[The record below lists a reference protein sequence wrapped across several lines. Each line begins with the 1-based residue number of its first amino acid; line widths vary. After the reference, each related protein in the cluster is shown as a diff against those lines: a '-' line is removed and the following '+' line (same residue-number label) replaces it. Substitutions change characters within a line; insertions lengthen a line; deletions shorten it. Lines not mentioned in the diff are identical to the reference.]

1 MPRLNALR
9 EKYVR
14 QLQNSVRSNLDKYN
28 LDEPWVPKLPS
39 FEHAEIPTP
48 FEMKGIKLA
57 PPEGEDLH
65 DLDNAIRLLKAFPD
79 LKPLQAQDPRIWVRL
94 THVELWGYMRARWP
108 VERYLPDRG
117 RAERVVLERYFV
129 PQRQSRAL
137 LRNGAARLW
146 WTAKVTFDPKRKN
159 PYELTS
165 VLLSK
170 LDIAQQLLERNL
182 GRIPALSQ
190 AFLDYLLRHKQECLD
205 NGEKSRVLVRRLA
218 KALNFHGGV
227 CLLDCISNQQLTAV
241 LDHEKENTVKSGYQD
256 EADGDERPQTEDDEG

>member
-1 MPRLNALR
+1 MSRLKALR
-9 EKYVR
+9 EKYVS
-14 QLQNSVRSNLDKYN
+14 QLQNTIRSNLDKYT
-28 LDEPWVPKLPS
+28 LDEAWVPKLAS
-39 FEHAEIPTP
+39 FDDAEIPTP
-48 FEMKGIKLA
+48 FEVKALKLA
-57 PPEGEDLH
+57 PPEGEDLR
-65 DLDNAIRLLKAFPD
+65 DLDNAIRLHKAFPD
-79 LKPLQAQDPRIWVRL
+79 LTPLQAQDPRLWVRL

-108 VERYLPDRG
+108 VERYLSDRG

-137 LRNGAARLW
+137 LRNGSARLW

-159 PYELTS
+159 PYELTG

-182 GRIPALSQ
+182 GRIPTLNH
-190 AFLDYLLRHKQECLD
+190 AFLDYLLRNKQECLD

-227 CLLDCISNQQLTAV
+227 CVLDCISNQQLVAV
-241 LDHEKENTVKSGYQD
+241 LDQEKEKTVKSGYRD
-256 EADGDERPQTEDDEG
+256 EADGDDRPATEDDEG